1 LLIPVEN
8 DTRTPLAAAKKDY
21 YELLAVNRNA
31 SEDDLKKAYRK
42 LALQYHP
49 DRNPGDKQ
57 AEEKFKE
64 ISEAYSVLSDAQ
76 KRAQYDQFGHAAFGD
91 GGPAGGGFDF
101 SGGGFE
107 DVFGDIF
114 GEFFGGGRRRGQS
127 RGDDLRYN
135 LSLKFEEA
143 VSGTEKKIKIPRHG
157 ACETCRGNGAKP
169 GTTPETCPKCRGR
182 GQVAFQQ
189 GFFSVS
195 RTCDKCQGQGTII
208 KDPCV
213 TCGGAGRMRAMH
225 TLSVKIPAGVDTGSR
240 LKLRAEGETGPVGG
254 SPGDLYVVVQ
264 VESHPIFV
272 RDNLDI
278 LCDVPISFVQAA
290 LGAEID
296 VPTLDGKVKMKIP
309 SGTQSGKLF
318 RMKGRGVKDVQG
330 FQQGDQHVRVTVETP
345 THLTSKQKELLKE
358 FAAIGGEDANPMSK
372 GFFDKMKQLFD

>member
-1 LLIPVEN
+1 
-8 DTRTPLAAAKKDY
+8 LAAAKKDY
-21 YELLAVNRNA
+21 YELLGVNRNA
-31 SEDDLKKAYRK
+31 SDDDLKKAYRK
-42 LALQYHP
+42 LALQFHP
-49 DRNPGDKQ
+49 DRNPDDKH
-57 AEEKFKE
+57 AEERFKE
-64 ISEAYSVLSDAQ
+64 ISEAYSVLSDGQ

-91 GGPAGGGFDF
+91 NGPFAGGGFDF
-101 SGGGFE
+101 SGGFE

-114 GEFFGGGRRRGQS
+114 GEFFGGGGRRRGHS
-127 RGDDLRYN
+127 RGEDLRYN

-157 ACETCRGNGAKP
+157 PCETCRGNGAKP
-169 GTTPETCPKCRGR
+169 GTTPQTCPTCRGR

-195 RTCDKCQGQGTII
+195 RTCNQCQGQGTII
-208 KDPCV
+208 KEPCS
-213 TCGGAGRMRAMH
+213 TCGGAGRLRAMH

-240 LKLRAEGETGPVGG
+240 LKLRGEGETGPVGG
-254 SPGDLYVVVQ
+254 SPGDLYVVIQ

-272 RDNLDI
+272 RENLDI

-290 LGAEID
+290 LGSEID

-309 SGTQSGKLF
+309 SGTQSGKVF

-345 THLTSKQKELLKE
+345 THLTSKQKELLRE
-358 FAAIGGEDANPMSK
+358 FAAIGGEDVNPLSK